1 MKDLVNRQVEP
12 DPFQQ
17 LYNENSKINHD
28 LRVAI
33 LNRLDIITKKKKE
46 KKIYCGLCE
55 LIRMASE

>member
-33 LNRLDIITKKKKE
+33 LNRLDIITKKKRKE
-46 KKIYCGLCE
+46 NL
-55 LIRMASE
+55 LRTL